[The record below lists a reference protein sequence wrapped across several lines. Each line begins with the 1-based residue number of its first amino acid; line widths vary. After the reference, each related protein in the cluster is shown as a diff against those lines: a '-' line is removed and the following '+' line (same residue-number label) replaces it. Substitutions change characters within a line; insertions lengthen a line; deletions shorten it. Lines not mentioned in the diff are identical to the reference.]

1 MVESTMNVPTRGRPN
16 GRPSL
21 ANALDDAIRAID
33 IPPRPQIIDRIRV
46 EVLSENPCFHRIGQL
61 IKADVGLAAGLLKT
75 ANSPYFGLRTRVRS
89 VSEALVLLGLEL
101 TARAVAAI
109 SLRRAFPNSAH
120 YVRFWDS
127 SARIAALSGW
137 LAQTLAPP
145 GLNAADAYTF
155 GLFRDCG
162 IVILL
167 RRFADYRQTLARAN
181 GDAERSFTAV
191 EQADYP
197 TDHAVVG
204 SLLATEWWLPEE
216 ICQAI
221 RAHHEPSAIA
231 CLGADPPL
239 VGSRLIAV
247 SQTAEHLLQ
256 QLTGASR
263 TQEWTKLGQASLLLL
278 GLTEESLRELHA
290 EAATIL
296 AATD

>member
-1 MVESTMNVPTRGRPN
+1 VDENEMNVPNNGRPD

-21 ANALDDAIRAID
+21 TKALDDAIRAID
-33 IPPRPQIIDRIRV
+33 IPPRPQIIDRIRS
-46 EVLSENPCFHRIGQL
+46 EVLSDNPCFRRIGQL
-61 IKADVGLAAGLLKT
+61 IKADVGLAAGLIRT

-89 VSEALVLLGLEL
+89 VPEALVLLGLEL
-101 TARAVAAI
+101 SARAVAAI
-109 SLRRAFPNSAH
+109 SLRRAFPDSAH

-137 LAQTLAPP
+137 LAQSLSLP
-145 GLNAADAYTF
+145 GLSAADAYTF

-167 RRFADYRQTLARAN
+167 RRCADYRQTLARAN
-181 GDAERSFTAV
+181 SDAERSFTAV
-191 EQADYP
+191 EQADHP

-204 SLLATEWWLPEE
+204 SLLATEWWLPDE

-231 CLGADPPL
+231 QHQSGLPL
-239 VGSRLIAV
+239 AGSRLIAV

-256 QLTGASR
+256 DLTGASL
-263 TQEWTKLGQASLLLL
+263 TQEWTKLGESSLCLL
-278 GLTEESLRELHA
+278 GLSEASLRERHA
-290 EAATIL
+290 EAMSVL
-296 AATD
+296 AAID